1 MRDHVYDA
9 SSRALPQLA
18 YRKGDLGGANP
29 GVDSSWR
36 ASAILARITVAA
48 AATSITNAAITDLRT
63 AGDTGGVSKTLADA
77 KGDLIV
83 ASAADTFARHPVGTD
98 GHVLTAASA
107 EARGVKWAA
116 PAYTLLGE
124 TVLASS
130 AATITFGSI
139 PQTHKH
145 LHCVMRCLSSPTGFA
160 QIKCRQNGI
169 STATYE
175 SQVLYALNATV
186 TAVRVV
192 TLTSMEVGIIGDA
205 NPSTSEF
212 VLADYTNT
220 TTEKLLTCRSAY
232 LDSGIYPVNWSA
244 ASHNYNDTA
253 AITQLQFFPAT
264 GSFAAGTRISLYGMG

>member
-1 MRDHVYDA
+1 
-9 SSRALPQLA
+9 
-18 YRKGDLGGANP
+18 
-29 GVDSSWR
+29 
-36 ASAILARITVAA
+36 ITVAA
-48 AATSITNAAITDLRT
+48 AATSITNANITDLRT

-130 AATITFGSI
+130 AASITFGSI

-145 LHCVMRCLSSPTGFA
+145 LHCVIRALSSPVAFQ
-160 QIKCRQNGI
+160 QIKCRQNGL
-169 STATYE
+169 SSADYE
-175 SQVLYALNATV
+175 SQVLYALNTTV
-186 TAVRVV
+186 SAGRLV
-192 TLTSMEVGIIGDA
+192 TLTSMEVGIIGNV

-212 VLADYTNT
+212 VVADYTNNT
-220 TTEKLLTCRSAY
+220 SEKLFVCRCAY
-232 LDSGIYPVNWSA
+232 LDTGVYPVVWNA

-253 AITQLQFFPAT
+253 PITSLQFFPAT